1 MLSLVVTYQLPASN
15 ESLPL
20 GATVSCC
27 HGRCISVD
35 FASSS
40 SRRPSTCPSFSTM
53 IWSARRSTAGGA
65 YELLKAVEKEA
76 AEAWALVDKRRE
88 QLIDIWGLRLG

>member
-1 MLSLVVTYQLPASN
+1 
-15 ESLPL
+15 
-20 GATVSCC
+20 
-27 HGRCISVD
+27 
-35 FASSS
+35 
-40 SRRPSTCPSFSTM
+40 M